1 MLFYT
6 IYSNNSRRKGNT
18 LSKNKYKSQVEP
30 RLETIRAWKRHGLV
44 DKEIAKNC
52 GVAECTF
59 STYKNK
65 YPELCEVLKTG
76 KNDAIAQV
84 ENALHLRAIG
94 FDYDEVIVI
103 KKKIVLGKGTDD
115 DGSNGTTIERKI
127 IKKKVLPDVAAI
139 IFYLKNRAWEHW
151 RDRKELTGKDGRPI
165 GDIVK
170 SSNVHIILPD
180 NGMNDGDNG

>member
-1 MLFYT
+1 M
-6 IYSNNSRRKGNT
+6 
-18 LSKNKYKSQVEP
+18 SKNKYKSQIEP
-30 RLETIRAWKRHGLV
+30 RLETIRAWKKRGMI

-52 GVAECTF
+52 GVNVSTF
-59 STYKNK
+59 SMYRNK
-65 YPELCEVLKTG
+65 YAELCEVLKTG
-76 KNDAIAQV
+76 KSDAIAQV

-103 KKKIVLGKGTDD
+103 KKKYVLEGDEKDD
-115 DGSNGTTIERKI
+115 AGEDGIEITRKI

-170 SSNVHIILPD
+170 ASNVHIILPD